1 MSKVIKKTKTIK
13 RQTCATTSKPRNQKT
28 SYSLSPTFF
37 FKPNFNFHETQA
49 CNETD
54 FDPQTSKFNSSDTRP
69 TPTSG
74 LSNSW
79 NPTVIKKKRML
90 LIKIQKSSCFRLLLF
105 LICSSSVQA
114 GFLVKSYL
122 RVCNISI
129 LRTSSEVGIV
139 IWPWSWDFLPMMCR
153 HFLID
158 DSQQITIFRN
168 IEQSSHVTS
177 SAQHIEVI

>member
-74 LSNSW
+74 LSKFMKPTSHKEEKDVIDQNS
-79 NPTVIKKKRML
+79 KE
-90 LIKIQKSSCFRLLLF
+90 LLF
-105 LICSSSVQA
+105 QA
-114 GFLVKSYL
+114 IIIF
-122 RVCNISI
+122 N
-129 LRTSSEVGIV
+129 
-139 IWPWSWDFLPMMCR
+139 M
-153 HFLID
+153 
-158 DSQQITIFRN
+158 QQ
-168 IEQSSHVTS
+168 
-177 SAQHIEVI
+177 